1 MTTSERPQ
9 ISVEIPRSLSLKV
22 WSCPYLYGCETWKLT
37 KTEEKRIGPFRPEV
51 SEGFTRSDGAA
62 YPKQDRTGDDRD
74 RKHQWQ
80 GGGTGLTTC
89 FVDPTDNCVVA
100 VGWTPKGEK
109 RGRSKTT
116 WRHHRG

>member
-1 MTTSERPQ
+1 MRDLEAHQ
-9 ISVEIPRSLSLKV
+9 DKVKKGWVLSDQK
-22 WSCPYLYGCETWKLT
+22 SRKDSQGQMA
-37 KTEEKRIGPFRPEV
+37 
-51 SEGFTRSDGAA
+51 AA

-116 WRHHRG
+116 WRHRRG

>member
-1 MTTSERPQ
+1 MRDLEAHQDRGK
-9 ISVEIPRSLSLKV
+9 EDRSFQTKSLGRIHKV
-22 WSCPYLYGCETWKLT
+22 
-37 KTEEKRIGPFRPEV
+37 
-51 SEGFTRSDGAA
+51 

-100 VGWTPKGEK
+100 VGLTPKGEK

-116 WRHHRG
+116 WRHGRG